1 MATSTKPYL
10 VRALYQWMLDNELT
24 PFIALDTTVPGVKV
38 PVQYIKDGKIVLN
51 ISPVATQDL
60 NMTNAILS
68 FSASFSGLG
77 YGIEAP
83 MRSVTMIYA
92 KETGQGM
99 AFDIENE
106 MQEDDGGEG
115 GVRTDKSAAAEKP
128 STAKTNT
135 KKPTLKVV
143 K

>member
-10 VRALYQWMLDNELT
+10 VRALYQWMLDNELI

-38 PVQYIKDGKIVLN
+38 PVQYIQDGKIVLN

-60 NMTNAILS
+60 EISNTMLS

-77 YGIEAP
+77 YRIQAP
-83 MRSVTMIYA
+83 MHAITMIYA

-99 AFDIENE
+99 AFPES
-106 MQEDDGGEG
+106 EDDTGGDDGSSSSQKE
-115 GVRTDKSAAAEKP
+115 AEKP
-128 STAKTNT
+128 KA

>member
-1 MATSTKPYL
+1 MTTSTKPYL

-24 PFIALDTTVPGVKV
+24 PFVTLDTTVPGVKV

-60 NMTNAILS
+60 NITNTLLS

-77 YGIEAP
+77 YGIQAP
-83 MRSVTMIYA
+83 IRAVTMIYA

-99 AFDIENE
+99 VFEVEDAT
-106 MQEDDGGEG
+106 QEGDGGRSRG
-115 GVRTDKSAAAEKP
+115 GMEKTSTQEKSSAA
-128 STAKTNT
+128 KTST

>member
-10 VRALYQWMLDNELT
+10 VRALYQWMLDNALT
-24 PFIALDTTVPGVKV
+24 PFVALDTTVPGVKV

-51 ISPVATQDL
+51 ISPTATQDL
-60 NMTNAILS
+60 NIGNAMLS

-106 MQEDDGGEG
+106 TQEDDGEEG
-115 GVRTDKSAAAEKP
+115 GSQAKKATAEEKS
-128 STAKTNT
+128 STAKTKT